1 MEHALVFASIIVG
14 VAVSDQIISL
24 NRLLAARHRV
34 SWDWIPLAVAL
45 LALLTNV
52 QVWWALAQPDAATV
66 SIGQFLPT
74 LVELILLALLSS
86 ASLPDTVPDGFDLG
100 DFYRRNAGYI
110 WTLFALTLG
119 WSIVSGSVAAAA
131 GGERVTGVINRRF
144 GDLLPLVVMVGL
156 IFVRRRWLIA
166 IGIAPLSMG
175 PIFWLSRTLA

>member
-24 NRLLAARHRV
+24 NRLLAARHHVR
-34 SWDWIPLAVAL
+34 WDWIPLAVAL

-52 QVWWALAQPDAATV
+52 QVWWALAQPDAAV
-66 SIGQFLPT
+66 ISIGQFLPT

-86 ASLPDTVPDGFDLG
+86 ASLPDAVPDGFDLG
-100 DFYRRNAGYI
+100 AFYRDNAGYV

-119 WSIVSGSVAAAA
+119 WSIVSGSIAAVA
-131 GGERVTGVINRRF
+131 GGEGVAAVINHRF
-144 GDLLPLVVMVGL
+144 GDLIPLAVMVGL
-156 IFVRRRWLIA
+156 IFARRRWLIA
-166 IGIAPLSMG
+166 IGLLLLSMG

>member
-24 NRLLAARHRV
+24 NRLLAARHHV
-34 SWDWIPLAVAL
+34 TWDWIPLAVAL

-86 ASLPDTVPDGFDLG
+86 ASLPDAVPDGFDLG

-119 WSIVSGSVAAAA
+119 WSIVSGSVAEVA
-131 GGERVTGVINRRF
+131 GGERAGAVLNHRV
-144 GDLLPLVVMVGL
+144 GDLIPLGVMIAL
-156 IFVRRRWLIA
+156 IFARRRWLIA
-166 IGIAPLSMG
+166 IGLMLLALG
-175 PIFWLSRTLA
+175 PVFWLSRTLA